1 MATVPNDL
9 LDRIRNLERQV
20 RELAGRAQTRPAL
33 NEIREGNVRITEGGQ
48 LVVIPPGKDFS
59 TFTVGEW
66 PDGSYGTVLR
76 RFDGSYALTVEGEAE
91 DRGTWRLWSRDLAAP
106 DRILVMDDRHSD
118 RFLGRPWLPLG
129 LNPTAEQA
137 SSSDQ
142 WRYAWVG
149 GAPAHNAVA
158 VLKLSTFAEA
168 GGAVRVTMLPAGGA
182 PVTVDEWEVPAGKWT
197 GRTIERPLHG
207 VRFLDYLGWQVT
219 HRSAK
224 KGKAIETRLFAGYG
238 RNTFSAAE
246 APDAPAGENGDTKN
260 KPDPRLAVE
269 TGDTTKTDK
278 SA

>member
-9 LDRIRNLERQV
+9 LDRIRDLERKV
-20 RELAGRAQTRPAL
+20 RELAGRAQTRPAMD
-33 NEIREGNVRITEGGQ
+33 EIREGDVRITEGGQ
-48 LVVIPPGKDFS
+48 LVVTPPGKTFS

-76 RFDGSYALTVEGEAE
+76 RFDGTFALTVEGEKE
-91 DRGTWRLWSRDLAAP
+91 DRGTWRLWSRDLASP

-129 LNPTAEQA
+129 LHPTADQ
-137 SSSDQ
+137 SSTSDQ

-158 VLKLSTFAEA
+158 VLKLSTLAEA
-168 GGAVRVTMLPAGGA
+168 GGTVRVRMLPEGGK

-197 GRTIERPLHG
+197 ARTIQRPLHG
-207 VRFLDYLGWQVT
+207 VGFLDHLGWQIE

-224 KGKAIETRLFAGYG
+224 ARKPIETRLFAAHG
-238 RNTFSAAE
+238 RNTFAAAE
-246 APDAPAGENGDTKN
+246 APDAPAGEAADASS

-269 TGDTTKTDK
+269 TDDDQAAK
-278 SA
+278 